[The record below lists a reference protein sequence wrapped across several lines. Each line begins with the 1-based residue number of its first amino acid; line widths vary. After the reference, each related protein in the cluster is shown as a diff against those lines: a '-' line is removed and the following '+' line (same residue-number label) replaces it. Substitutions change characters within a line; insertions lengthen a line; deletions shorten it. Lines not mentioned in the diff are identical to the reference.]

1 MTSNDQAHAD
11 EGQTLLADLQSDL
24 ARWRERIGAMEPGS
38 GFDTQRNLLSAWIKE
53 GQRLVDRL
61 ASGQA

>member
-1 MTSNDQAHAD
+1 MDEDQGPRLIG
-11 EGQTLLADLQSDL
+11 ELQDDL
-24 ARWRERIGAMEPGS
+24 ARWRERLGAVEPGS

-61 ASGQA
+61 QSGEA